1 MNDVNMLTTIMADQA
16 IIQAAI
22 SLVETFDGNKNKFEA
37 WITSVE
43 NAAQI
48 SGQDI
53 L

>member
-1 MNDVNMLTTIMADQA
+1 MTVMAHQA

-22 SLVETFDGNKNKFEA
+22 SLVETFDGDKNKFEA

-48 SGQDI
+48 SSQDI

>member
-1 MNDVNMLTTIMADQA
+1 MADQA

-22 SLVETFDGNKNKFEA
+22 SLVDTFDCDKSKFKA

-43 NAAQI
+43 NTTQI
-48 SGQDI
+48 FIQDH